1 MAYHKDLTGKRF
13 GRLVVLNQAGRDNA
27 GRVVWKCECDCGK
40 VKSISSNLLLSGRS
54 VSCGCYKKDYLSIAK
69 STNRLS
75 HTRIRSK
82 WRNMMNRCYSSN
94 NAEYKN
100 YGARGIVV
108 CQEWHDLEKFAKWAY
123 SNGYI
128 EGSNL
133 TLDRIDV
140 DGNYCPENCRF
151 VDMKSQC
158 RNKTN
163 NNIIEFNGESKTIAE
178 WSEITG
184 INRSTITYRHS
195 RGLPLFEKGRIKK

>member
-108 CQEWHDLEKFAKWAY
+108 CQEWHDLEKFAKWAC

-195 RGLPLFEKGRIKK
+195 HGLPLFEKGRIKK